1 MDKNIKQL
9 MIWMNKI
16 KILLDKMLSLIY
28 MDLYNIHVSYI
39 KKEKN

>member
-1 MDKNIKQL
+1 
-9 MIWMNKI
+9 MNKI